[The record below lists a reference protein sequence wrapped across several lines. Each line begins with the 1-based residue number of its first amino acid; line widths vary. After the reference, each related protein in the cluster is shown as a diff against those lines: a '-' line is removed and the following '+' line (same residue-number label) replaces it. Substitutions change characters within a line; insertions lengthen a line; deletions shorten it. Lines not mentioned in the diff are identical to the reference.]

1 MALASP
7 GCAARPDGVREVAF
21 LPADET
27 AAWAGEVL
35 AADAVANLSGFPI
48 ASRWNARTKPLL
60 RTSRL
65 DTTRALVNVIEA
77 ARAQGGGP
85 RALVGASAVG
95 IYGDRGDLVLT
106 EDARTGGDFLA
117 DLAVEWEAAAFAAE
131 NCGCRVATIRT
142 GIVLGPEGV
151 LPRMELPARL
161 FLGGPIGSGKQWVSW
176 VHLADIAGLYR
187 HALESDDV
195 TGPLNAGAPEPVRM
209 RDLSSALGRAL
220 GRPSW
225 FPVPAFA
232 LRLVL
237 GEVAAVH
244 RDEPADVRREGR
256 RERLPVPL
264 PGRRLSAR
272 GPRALS
278 RTRGR
283 RVRSPGPRAR
293 DASGSVTHTAAMT
306 FRELGLNDD
315 ISSAIEEMGYTEPTP
330 IQTES
335 IPLVLA
341 GRDVVAAAQ
350 TGTGKTAAFT
360 LPLMQ
365 RIGLGDGRPIA
376 LVVSPT
382 RELAQQIE
390 KVAAVVGKHT
400 GQRTCIVVGGV
411 KYEPQVKRLK
421 SGVEILVATPGRLL
435 DLHERKDVDLSQVR
449 VLVLDEADRML
460 DMGFWP
466 SVRRILAHL
475 PKERQNLL
483 FSATLSEDI
492 TNIVGRM
499 LHDPA
504 YVEIAIKGTTAEGIE
519 QAIMP
524 VEQSQKP
531 DLLAGVLARRG
542 ADRVLVFTRTK
553 MRADMLETI
562 LAKMGITR
570 RRHARRP
577 RLRTQRQA
585 ALEDFRA
592 GKMDVLIATDIV
604 ARGIDISDI
613 SHVINYDVP
622 ENPEDYV
629 HRIGRTGRAGASGYA
644 LTFVGPDEI
653 VQLREIEYMLGK
665 NLPIED
671 LEGFDYRPG
680 RIIPF
685 EGRPFKKVKR
695 SVFGGKVSGSRRGSR
710 RI

>member
-1 MALASP
+1 MTFSDL
-7 GCAARPDGVREVAF
+7 G
-21 LPADET
+21 
-27 AAWAGEVL
+27 
-35 AADAVANLSGFPI
+35 LS
-48 ASRWNARTKPLL
+48 
-60 RTSRL
+60 
-65 DTTRALVNVIEA
+65 D
-77 ARAQGGGP
+77 
-85 RALVGASAVG
+85 
-95 IYGDRGDLVLT
+95 
-106 EDARTGGDFLA
+106 DFLA
-117 DLAVEWEAAAFAAE
+117 AV
-131 NCGCRVATIRT
+131 
-142 GIVLGPEGV
+142 
-151 LPRMELPARL
+151 
-161 FLGGPIGSGKQWVSW
+161 
-176 VHLADIAGLYR
+176 D
-187 HALESDDV
+187 
-195 TGPLNAGAPEPVRM
+195 
-209 RDLSSALGRAL
+209 
-220 GRPSW
+220 
-225 FPVPAFA
+225 
-232 LRLVL
+232 
-237 GEVAAVH
+237 
-244 RDEPADVRREGR
+244 
-256 RERLPVPL
+256 
-264 PGRRLSAR
+264 
-272 GPRALS
+272 
-278 RTRGR
+278 
-283 RVRSPGPRAR
+283 
-293 DASGSVTHTAAMT
+293 
-306 FRELGLNDD
+306 
-315 ISSAIEEMGYTEPTP
+315 EMGYAEPTP
-330 IQTES
+330 IQRES

-341 GRDVVAAAQ
+341 GRDVVGAAQ
-350 TGTGKTAAFT
+350 TGTGKTAAFA

-365 RIGLGDGRPIA
+365 RIGRGRGKPLA

-421 SGVEILVATPGRLL
+421 DGVEILVATPGRLIDLQQRGDL
-435 DLHERKDVDLSQVR
+435 DLSEVQ

-466 SVRRILAHL
+466 SVRRILAYL
-475 PKERQNLL
+475 PANRQNLL

-531 DLLAGVLARRG
+531 ELLAGVLQRRG

-553 MRADMLETI
+553 SRADMLETI
-562 LAKMGITR
+562 LERMNIKVAVM
-570 RRHARRP
+570 HADRA
-577 RLRTQRQA
+577 QKARQA

-592 GKMDVLIATDIV
+592 GKIEVLIATDIV

-653 VQLREIEYMLGK
+653 VSLREIEYMLGK
-665 NLPIED
+665 NLPVED
-671 LEGFDYRPG
+671 LEDFPYRDG

-685 EGRPFKKVKR
+685 EGRPTAKKKR

-710 RI
+710 RL

>member
-1 MALASP
+1 
-7 GCAARPDGVREVAF
+7 
-21 LPADET
+21 
-27 AAWAGEVL
+27 
-35 AADAVANLSGFPI
+35 
-48 ASRWNARTKPLL
+48 
-60 RTSRL
+60 
-65 DTTRALVNVIEA
+65 
-77 ARAQGGGP
+77 
-85 RALVGASAVG
+85 
-95 IYGDRGDLVLT
+95 
-106 EDARTGGDFLA
+106 
-117 DLAVEWEAAAFAAE
+117 
-131 NCGCRVATIRT
+131 
-142 GIVLGPEGV
+142 
-151 LPRMELPARL
+151 
-161 FLGGPIGSGKQWVSW
+161 
-176 VHLADIAGLYR
+176 
-187 HALESDDV
+187 
-195 TGPLNAGAPEPVRM
+195 
-209 RDLSSALGRAL
+209 
-220 GRPSW
+220 
-225 FPVPAFA
+225 
-232 LRLVL
+232 
-237 GEVAAVH
+237 
-244 RDEPADVRREGR
+244 
-256 RERLPVPL
+256 
-264 PGRRLSAR
+264 
-272 GPRALS
+272 
-278 RTRGR
+278 
-283 RVRSPGPRAR
+283 
-293 DASGSVTHTAAMT
+293 MT
-306 FRELGLNDD
+306 FRELGLDD
-315 ISSAIEEMGYTEPTP
+315 DLLAAVDEMGYTEPTP
-330 IQTES
+330 IQLES

-350 TGTGKTAAFT
+350 TGTGKTAAFA

-365 RIGLGDGRPIA
+365 RLGRGNGKPLA

-411 KYEPQVKRLK
+411 KYEPQVKKLK
-421 SGVEILVATPGRLL
+421 DGVEILVATPGRLIDLQQRGDL
-435 DLHERKDVDLSQVR
+435 DLSEVQ

-466 SVRRILAHL
+466 SVRRILAYL
-475 PKERQNLL
+475 PAERQNLL

-504 YVEIAIKGTTAEGIE
+504 YVEIAVRGTTAEDVE

-531 DLLAGVLARRG
+531 ELLAGILQRRG

-553 MRADMLETI
+553 QRADMLETI
-562 LAKMGITR
+562 LVRMGIKVGVM
-570 RRHARRP
+570 HAD
-577 RLRTQRQA
+577 RTQGARQA

-592 GKMDVLIATDIV
+592 GKMEVLIATDIV

-644 LTFVGPDEI
+644 LTLVGPDEI

-671 LEGFDYRPG
+671 LEGFPYRDG

-685 EGRPFKKVKR
+685 EGRPNTKKKR

-710 RI
+710 RL